1 LIRSLGKAI
10 AVVAAV
16 IATTV
21 GIGIAALAFA
31 WGAFGGF
38 KDAVSLL
45 IGGLAIAI
53 AVTMAGYNGEANE
66 RRFGLAVGLGLGIPF
81 ALALVA
87 LVVLGLVG

>member
-1 LIRSLGKAI
+1 M
-10 AVVAAV
+10 VAAV
-16 IATTV
+16 ITTV
-21 GIGIAALAFA
+21 AGIGIGGLAFA

-53 AVTMAGYNGEANE
+53 AVTVAGYNGEANE

-81 ALALVA
+81 ALALVT
-87 LVVLGLVG
+87 LIIFGLAG